1 MEVEAIKTVLYLTLV
16 LAGGVMVGVL
26 TILFVIAT
34 ATFSAWL
41 VLIISALRSRGPQ
54 PMRAMGK

>member
-1 MEVEAIKTVLYLTLV
+1 MEAEAIKTVLYLTLV
-16 LAGGVMVGVL
+16 LAGGVIIGVL

-34 ATFSAWL
+34 ATFSAW
-41 VLIISALRSRGPQ
+41 VVILISSLKSRRRQ